1 MALSSCGWTLAE
13 VHQAPIRPGRSDK
26 LYIFGWAQYTDDEL
40 LRNFK
45 AQTGIEAIANVYDSN
60 EVMLAKV
67 RAGGGSEY
75 SIIYPSDYMVKQM
88 VKIGLLSRLDH
99 AKIVGL
105 DSLFPQFQN
114 PTYDPGNRY
123 SVPVSWGTTGLV
135 YNADKLKPAP
145 TDWDYLWQHRQQ
157 LINRVT
163 LLSDVRE
170 VMGAVLRSLGY
181 SYNSTDPQ
189 QLKQAYQKLVELKPA
204 IASFTSDAWRNQI
217 LTGDLLIAMS
227 YSPDAIEVTEENPR
241 LKYVIPQSGTSVWT
255 DTMVI
260 PKTAPNPDGAY
271 AWINY
276 VLQPSVAAQFCK
288 RLHFATPNQAVFDQL
303 PVELRNNPSLFPPD
317 SQLAQSER
325 IAPLWDFTEV
335 YEHYWTQLTSS

>member
-1 MALSSCGWTLAE
+1 
-13 VHQAPIRPGRSDK
+13 
-26 LYIFGWAQYTDDEL
+26 
-40 LRNFK
+40 
-45 AQTGIEAIANVYDSN
+45 
-60 EVMLAKV
+60 
-67 RAGGGSEY
+67 
-75 SIIYPSDYMVKQM
+75 
-88 VKIGLLSRLDH
+88 
-99 AKIVGL
+99 
-105 DSLFPQFQN
+105 
-114 PTYDPGNRY
+114 
-123 SVPVSWGTTGLV
+123 
-135 YNADKLKPAP
+135 
-145 TDWDYLWQHRQQ
+145 
-157 LINRVT
+157 
-163 LLSDVRE
+163 
-170 VMGAVLRSLGY
+170 MGAVLRSLGY

-276 VLQPSVAAQFCK
+276 ILQPSVAAQFCK
-288 RLHFATPNQAVFDQL
+288 RLHFATPNRAVFDQL
-303 PVELRNNPSLFPPD
+303 PVELRNDPYLFPPD
-317 SQLAQSER
+317 SQLTRSER